1 MKKSFFQSM
10 VLGTCGSRGE
20 INKLYS
26 VSCRGRLRFLKGRTV
41 LKDPTRYCTCVVW
54 INPGVE
60 EFIQVQCSEQKQEA
74 QKPVSSWKFQGS
86 FHKAISINTYKRK
99 QLHIISTGLY
109 CSILWCERFY
119 VNEKCHIYTK
129 MPSNLILVLAAIKPI
144 WVHIPNMPGHSPG
157 EITFPFYIQT
167 ATVGT
172 LSSFWCVT
180 FPGCLS
186 CYNRKLQIEWLI
198 NNRN

>member
-99 QLHIISTGLY
+99 TTSYNIHRIVLFNLVMWEILCEWKMSYLYQNALKSHTCTGCYKANLGTHSKYARPQSRRDHISLLY
-109 CSILWCERFY
+109 
-119 VNEKCHIYTK
+119 
-129 MPSNLILVLAAIKPI
+129 SNCYSWNPLVFLMC
-144 WVHIPNMPGHSPG
+144 NFSR
-157 EITFPFYIQT
+157 
-167 ATVGT
+167 
-172 LSSFWCVT
+172 LS
-180 FPGCLS
+180 
-186 CYNRKLQIEWLI
+186 
-198 NNRN
+198 